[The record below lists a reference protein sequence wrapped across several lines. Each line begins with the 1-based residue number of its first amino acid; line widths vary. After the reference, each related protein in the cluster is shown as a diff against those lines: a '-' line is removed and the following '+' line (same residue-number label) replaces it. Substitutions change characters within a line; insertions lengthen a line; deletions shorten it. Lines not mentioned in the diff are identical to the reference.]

1 MMLRSHI
8 EVSINAIVEKEFD
21 RAGYYVR
28 NAYDAFLSTW
38 TTLHPLAHGSRM
50 AQLVNLERVC
60 VLVKIRCIAV
70 MAHLVCS

>member
-1 MMLRSHI
+1 MLCIHI

-50 AQLVNLERVC
+50 AQLINLERVC
-60 VLVKIRCIAV
+60 VFVRIHCIAV
-70 MAHLVCS
+70 MTHLDCF

>member
-1 MMLRSHI
+1 MILRSHI

-50 AQLVNLERVC
+50 AQLVNLERVR
-60 VLVKIRCIAV
+60 VLIRIQCIDV
-70 MAHLVCS
+70 MAHLAYS